1 MSTKINA
8 DFYGAENTFT
18 NVDSNGNIKRAASTL
33 WDLLNAGTYTGGSLE
48 QSAAPWGMGRSSAS
62 SLYCFAAANDNGA
75 YARKDWYNNKGNTP
89 LYMYY
94 RSSLA
99 AGSDSNGNGDIGDIT
114 TSASSGEQ
122 IKKALQTARYNLTT
136 AGASNALNSTLS
148 DDSGDNVDYAYCSTF
163 YPVTYADYAKIRIY
177 CGAVCYI
184 PEGAQVIKYCKIEDI
199 INNNVT
205 VQNVVGF
212 LMYFVNTDNLS
223 TYHYV
228 YPTGGGSELPVPEGH
243 KTYYGDNGRVMPWR
257 RIDTMGFFCPYSWY
271 DVSNHYYNYFTVEK
285 MPNAS
290 EFDDITTFNPQF
302 STITS
307 LNMYNWGHVSPQNQ
321 VFDDVS
327 YHWEVGVAPYNG
339 FNYQDFTPWEDGHT
353 FGETAALNIV
363 GRLVIDDST
372 YNTTNEAVTAAIMH
386 ELAFIGFPVA
396 KTASDRNASI
406 GSNGV
411 LLPVFDDHWI
421 TTGDFVSGS
430 ASLDLPNA
438 DWRDVFGSTMP
449 EYDPNYNPDPEPEPD
464 DYGYLNNKPITNRVY
479 SSNNRVYALTAAQYS
494 QFINDINS
502 LYLDDPDTGYASF
515 QLDFKGTNPSDYI
528 VGTYGYTFLPAGLI
542 PNQTPEAIQ
551 IGAVTLPNAEGYRIA
566 PSYIYNY
573 RSLGEIDLTG
583 AGDFKP
589 FGDFRDY
596 EPYTHIELYVPLCGN
611 IELDPAAVIGHTVQI
626 DIIFDIMTGNATACV
641 YRDNKTLIA
650 TVAGQLAASLPL
662 TSGRMGDYQNA
673 VKSAENALKQNEL
686 KTTTAAATVAM
697 GVGAALLAPETGGL
711 SLAAYGAAI
720 TGGASLMSLS
730 NQKNQIEYEIK
741 HKQPSISVCSSANG
755 AVAQNISSMYAVC
768 YVKQCKLLSSY
779 NAATY
784 AHTVGHATVKNT
796 TVGAETTEGGNS
808 LIVCSNADLSGIP
821 ATAAE
826 INAIQSLLT
835 GGIYV

>member
-1 MSTKINA
+1 MSTKINP
-8 DFYGAENTFT
+8 DFYGAENTFVSLYTDLVKTSQYTIANLIT
-18 NVDSNGNIKRAASTL
+18 N
-33 WDLLNAGTYTGGSLE
+33 GTYTGGDLDHT
-48 QSAAPWGMGRSSAS
+48 AAPWGVGKSSIS
-62 SLYCFAAANDNGA
+62 SDFQSQLTKGA
-75 YARKDWYNNKGNTP
+75 TWTIFENKNQRKNTP
-89 LYMYY
+89 LWFYY
-94 RSSLA
+94 TASPVDGADNSSDIVGTGLTSTTYARALYKNRYDPSVTINGNDIKSSLTVDNTSNVQLTNTNTLKPITYLNYSGVRVCLRYVYYKTRGEGDFKRTSFVNFYNNNVNANRVFGFDFTIRDKA
-99 AGSDSNGNGDIGDIT
+99 ANILPIYVSIGGSALDIPDVYKQSYYGESHDKWVRPWRSIQSVGYWNMINLSWAT
-114 TSASSGEQ
+114 FNTDTGCIYSSVFD
-122 IKKALQTARYNLTT
+122 
-136 AGASNALNSTLS
+136 ALNSDDNAAASMGSSGWGHIS
-148 DDSGDNVDYAYCSTF
+148 DT
-163 YPVTYADYAKIRIY
+163 PQT
-177 CGAVCYI
+177 
-184 PEGAQVIKYCKIEDI
+184 
-199 INNNVT
+199 
-205 VQNVVGF
+205 
-212 LMYFVNTDNLS
+212 
-223 TYHYV
+223 
-228 YPTGGGSELPVPEGH
+228 
-243 KTYYGDNGRVMPWR
+243 
-257 RIDTMGFFCPYSWY
+257 
-271 DVSNHYYNYFTVEK
+271 
-285 MPNAS
+285 
-290 EFDDITTFNPQF
+290 FDDI
-302 STITS
+302 
-307 LNMYNWGHVSPQNQ
+307 
-321 VFDDVS
+321 S
-327 YHWEVGVAPYNG
+327 YHWSYGYSPITAEEWVQNPISTGDAFTSGVYRSFA
-339 FNYQDFTPWEDGHT
+339 QLDLDDGAT
-353 FGETAALNIV
+353 LNNDN
-363 GRLVIDDST
+363 L
-372 YNTTNEAVTAAIMH
+372 AKAIMH
-386 ELAFIGFPVA
+386 EIAFLGLPFCFGSGYA
-396 KTASDRNASI
+396 NAEI
-406 GSNGV
+406 GSNDIY
-411 LLPVFDDHWI
+411 LPVFDEHLV
-421 TTGDFVSGS
+421 TTGEYVNGS
-430 ASLDLPNA
+430 ASLELPNA
-438 DWRDVFGSTMP
+438 SWGDVFGVTMP
-449 EYDPNYNPDPEPEPD
+449 DYDADYDPDAPPSPDD
-464 DYGYLNNKPITNRVY
+464 DYGYLDNKAITNRVY

-551 IGAVTLPNAEGYRIA
+551 IGAVTLPNAKGYKIA

-589 FGDFRDY
+589 FGDFRDF

-611 IELDPAAVIGHTVQI
+611 IELDPAAVIGHTIQI
-626 DIIFDIMTGNATACV
+626 EIIFDIMTGNATACI

-768 YVKQCKLLSSY
+768 YVKQCKMLSSY

-796 TVGAETTEGGNS
+796 TIGAETTDDSNS

-835 GGIYV
+835 SGIYV

>member
-1 MSTKINA
+1 MATKINQT
-8 DFYGAENTFT
+8 FYGAENTF
-18 NVDSNGNIKRAASTL
+18 VSILRAPNIKTSPRTINDLVSLGVYDGGNLDATAS
-33 WDLLNAGTYTGGSLE
+33 
-48 QSAAPWGMGRSSAS
+48 PWGIGESSVSSQFAYFPTAGQYWKMFDTHNNKKNTPLFITYSTVGTNGFGSPS
-62 SLYCFAAANDNGA
+62 SLVGADATNANFTKAVYKNRTNPDTTISNNEIHSTMPVDNTSRVDLENTTKLQYVTYLDYQKVRLYVSMVYYVEPNGTTIKDTTLDRIINHNVNVGKIICFSWNIRDAGENVYDAPIRFSVGSYGLPIPEEYKTCYYGDADTWVRPWRMIDIVGHWNRQQNSSMAFSTFNTTDVPNTSSFDDVNANDNVRGYMA
-75 YARKDWYNNKGNTP
+75 VTGWGSMSRK
-89 LYMYY
+89 
-94 RSSLA
+94 
-99 AGSDSNGNGDIGDIT
+99 
-114 TSASSGEQ
+114 
-122 IKKALQTARYNLTT
+122 
-136 AGASNALNSTLS
+136 
-148 DDSGDNVDYAYCSTF
+148 
-163 YPVTYADYAKIRIY
+163 
-177 CGAVCYI
+177 
-184 PEGAQVIKYCKIEDI
+184 
-199 INNNVT
+199 
-205 VQNVVGF
+205 
-212 LMYFVNTDNLS
+212 
-223 TYHYV
+223 H
-228 YPTGGGSELPVPEGH
+228 
-243 KTYYGDNGRVMPWR
+243 
-257 RIDTMGFFCPYSWY
+257 
-271 DVSNHYYNYFTVEK
+271 
-285 MPNAS
+285 
-290 EFDDITTFNPQF
+290 
-302 STITS
+302 
-307 LNMYNWGHVSPQNQ
+307 Q

-327 YHWEVGVAPYNG
+327 YHWEYGTATSDSNINNLNEVKTGDLYQSG
-339 FNYQDFTPWEDGHT
+339 TYFNFSYMELDG
-353 FGETAALNIV
+353 EYDDKNIA
-363 GRLVIDDST
+363 
-372 YNTTNEAVTAAIMH
+372 YANAILH
-386 ELAFIGFPVA
+386 ELAFIGLPFCRKYA
-396 KTASDRNASI
+396 DGNKLI
-406 GSNGV
+406 GDNDIYV
-411 LLPVFDDHWI
+411 PIFDEHNV
-421 TTGDFVSGS
+421 TTGDFRRGTD
-430 ASLDLPNA
+430 AITLPNA
-438 DWRDVFGSTMP
+438 IWGDIFGDSMP
-449 EYDPNYNPDPEPEPD
+449 DYDPDYDPDAPPSPND
-464 DYGYLNNKPITNRVY
+464 DYGYLDNKPITNRVY

-589 FGDFRDY
+589 FGDFRDF

-611 IELDPAAVIGHTVQI
+611 IELDPAAVIGHTIQI
-626 DIIFDIMTGNATACV
+626 EIIFDIMTGNATACV

-768 YVKQCKLLSSY
+768 YVKQCKMLSSY

-808 LIVCSNADLSGIP
+808 LIVCSNADLSGLP